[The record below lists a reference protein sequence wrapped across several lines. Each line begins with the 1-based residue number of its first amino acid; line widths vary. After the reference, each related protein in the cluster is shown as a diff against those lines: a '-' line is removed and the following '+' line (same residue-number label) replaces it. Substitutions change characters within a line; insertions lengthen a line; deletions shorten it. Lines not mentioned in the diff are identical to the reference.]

1 MKKKSHALAVSVMPL
16 ETRRD
21 TILHIATGA
30 DELGY
35 QAFTLP
41 ETWSHDTTLVLTEI
55 AVSTQQIY
63 LGTGILG
70 IWGRSAAHIA
80 MASATLNTIS
90 KGRFLLGLGSSTKQL
105 TEGLHDVLYKAPYK
119 KLRQTIT
126 QVRALLKGERVPLV
140 VTREERPLR
149 LNLAPQP
156 EIPIL
161 LAASSPKSIQ
171 IAGELCDGWLPF
183 LYPRNRL
190 AEGIALLEEGTA
202 RSDNPQKKRQICPTI
217 PTVVSENM
225 DAAREGAAW
234 FVAFYLVIMGPLYR
248 NALARQGFKK
258 EVEAVLAANAG
269 RKPAIVPPEAD
280 VLLEQL
286 TIYGTPEL
294 AQRQLA
300 GWYDAG
306 ADMPTLLLGPNL
318 NQDEIDFALKAFH
331 YPCWRMS
338 NDP

>member
-1 MKKKSHALAVSVMPL
+1 MLEKSQALAVSVIPL

-21 TILHIATGA
+21 TILHVATRA

-35 QAFTLP
+35 QAFLLP

-55 AVSTQQIY
+55 AVRTQQIH

-80 MASATLNTIS
+80 MASATLNAIS
-90 KGRFLLGLGSSTKQL
+90 KGRFMLGLGSSTKQL
-105 TEGLHDVLYKAPYK
+105 TEGLHDVLYKAPYR

-126 QVRALLKGERVPLV
+126 QVRALLKGERVPLAV
-140 VTREERPLR
+140 AREERPLR

-161 LAASSPKSIQ
+161 LAASSPKSIH

-202 RSDNPQKKRQICPTI
+202 RSDSPQIKRQICPVI
-217 PTVVSENM
+217 PTVVSEDM
-225 DAAREGAAW
+225 AAAREGAAW
-234 FVAFYLVIMGPLYR
+234 FVALYLMIMGPLYR
-248 NALARQGFKK
+248 KSLARLGFKK
-258 EVEAVLAANAG
+258 EVQAVLAANAE

-280 VLLEQL
+280 ILLEQL
-286 TIYGTPEL
+286 TIYGTPEQ

-306 ADMPTLLLGPNL
+306 ADMPTLLLSLNL
-318 NQDEIDFALKAFH
+318 KQDEIDFALKAFRSS
-331 YPCWRMS
+331 PS
-338 NDP
+338 SSD